1 MTKHSRVERER
12 RAAETVRV
20 KEIESAW
27 VRSLSPETAAA
38 FANAVAAARARGPE
52 VRKPDMA
59 PGTAPRPPRPGH
71 EPREPKEARDAR
83 SRRGR

>member
-1 MTKHSRVERER
+1 MTKHSKWENER

-27 VRSLSPETAAA
+27 LASLPAERSKA
-38 FANAVAAARARGPE
+38 FVAAVEAARSRPPTPPRE
-52 VRKPDMA
+52 NMA

-71 EPREPKEARDAR
+71 EPRPTKEERTRRPRD
-83 SRRGR
+83 